1 MDDDSLFGRE
11 GNGLDQSA
19 SRVEVEVVA
28 AVVVRQPCLQG
39 VVALQARHVDAGLE
53 GLLARDEL
61 VFFLA
66 RGHCVGC
73 QLARCCNLAGKSVLK
88 RLRSSGSRKKSGGR
102 ETVVLTEWD
111 FQLLGGGGEREG
123 LLYFGCGGM

>member
-61 VFFLA
+61 VFLLA
-66 RGHCVGC
+66 RGHCEGFGWRGAVG
-73 QLARCCNLAGKSVLK
+73 
-88 RLRSSGSRKKSGGR
+88 
-102 ETVVLTEWD
+102 W
-111 FQLLGGGGEREG
+111 
-123 LLYFGCGGM
+123 

>member
-1 MDDDSLFGRE
+1 MHHNPFLRRVGD
-11 GNGLDQSA
+11 GLDQSA
-19 SRVEVEVVA
+19 SRVGVEVVA

-73 QLARCCNLAGKSVLK
+73 HLVRCCNLAGKSVLK

-102 ETVVLTEWD
+102 EIVVLAGWD